1 MRHDEIKALCRP
13 IAWNWR
19 SGLSS
24 KPGLPAAGGLI
35 MVCAPPKVKGGWAR
49 RRIVVSGGCTTSARS
64 ALQRRPAVL
73 LHVEQGNDLLFEA
86 ANRKAAA
93 FLAVRLGATADITL
107 ECRPHAGCENR
118 QVGQVV
124 VDEQGQRQMAVIGEG
139 CDAQPHTGH
148 KRSERHCLE

>member
-1 MRHDEIKALCRP
+1 MRHET
-13 IAWNWR
+13 
-19 SGLSS
+19 
-24 KPGLPAAGGLI
+24 
-35 MVCAPPKVKGGWAR
+35 MVCAPPKVKAGGLG

-73 LHVEQGNDLLFEA
+73 SMSSSGNDLLFEA

-124 VDEQGQRQMAVIGEG
+124 VDKQGQR
-139 CDAQPHTGH
+139 
-148 KRSERHCLE
+148 